1 MRLGEIQ
8 TLTIRRK
15 TDFGVYLGEE
25 GAENSGPEARRP
37 ETGRG
42 RDGRDLRGPGRD
54 ARGGRGRDMRSGR
67 PQRKNSDILLP
78 KKEVPEFASV
88 GDKLEVFVY
97 LDSNDRPIATTRRPN
112 LVMNELKVLT
122 VKEVT
127 RIGAFLDWGLEKDL
141 FLPYREQ
148 VGKVRAEDQILCR
161 LYIDKS
167 GRLAASMR
175 DLHTMLRQDSPYEKG
190 QDVTGRIYEFGHD
203 FGTFVAVDDIYA
215 AMIPRHESVT
225 RYRIG
230 DVVELRVTDV
240 KPDGKLDVSL
250 RKRAFEEI
258 PEDAAKLMEIID
270 SYAGVLPFS
279 EKASPEV
286 IFRETGLSKNA
297 FKRAVGHLYKERKI
311 SLEGGKIRKI

>member
-1 MRLGEIQ
+1 ML
-8 TLTIRRK
+8 
-15 TDFGVYLGEE
+15 F
-25 GAENSGPEARRP
+25 
-37 ETGRG
+37 
-42 RDGRDLRGPGRD
+42 
-54 ARGGRGRDMRSGR
+54 RS
-67 PQRKNSDILLP
+67 
-78 KKEVPEFASV
+78 
-88 GDKLEVFVY
+88 
-97 LDSNDRPIATTRRPN
+97 
-112 LVMNELKVLT
+112 
-122 VKEVT
+122 
-127 RIGAFLDWGLEKDL
+127 
-141 FLPYREQ
+141 
-148 VGKVRAEDQILCR
+148 QILCR

-175 DLHTMLRQDSPYEKG
+175 DLHTMLRQDSSYEKG

-258 PEDAAKLMEIID
+258 PEDAARLMEIID